1 MKNKLWIFGDS
12 VSAGTGQD
20 KNHEY
25 YKKFL
30 EPYNIEKKEHGVY
43 LSEKLNLELKQLS
56 IGGLSNDAILRK
68 VIENLSNFKKG
79 DRIIIGITDHFR
91 FEMLLPH
98 HEKSE
103 YKSFL
108 VHEFYQDIDNPNLMN
123 NLHPN
128 TDINN
133 SIRNYTRYIHLES
146 LSYTNVS
153 ISKQLRS
160 IMDHLN
166 SIGIDT
172 FIWNYHR
179 RSLVGTYIDVAKIE
193 DISKSTN
200 NEVIDHHPSYKGH
213 EELADIIFNKLTNRT
228 PFER

>member
-25 YKKFL
+25 YKRFL
-30 EPYNIEKKEHGVY
+30 EPYNLEKKEWGVY
-43 LSEKLNLELKQLS
+43 LSEKLNLELKQQS

-79 DRIIIGITDHFR
+79 DIVIIGLTDRFR

-103 YKSFL
+103 YQSFL
-108 VHEFYQDIDNPNLMN
+108 VHEFYDDMDNSNSMN

-128 TDINN
+128 KDINDT
-133 SIRNYTRYIHLES
+133 IRNYTRYIHLES
-146 LSYTNVS
+146 ISYINVS
-153 ISKQLRS
+153 IAKQLKS
-160 IMDHLN
+160 IIDHLN
-166 SIGIDT
+166 SIGINT
-172 FIWNYHR
+172 HIWKYHR
-179 RSLVGTYIDVAKIE
+179 ENVIGTHINLNDVE
-193 DISKSTN
+193 NISQSTN
-200 NEVIDHHPSYKGH
+200 NEVIDNHPSYKGH
-213 EELADIIFNKLTNRT
+213 QQLSDIIFNKII
-228 PFER
+228 